1 VTIPVNTIISSYFL
15 YLMFGGTILV
25 CYLGMLC
32 LLAVQILSNK
42 ILKAL
47 QLRFMKFGDERIKFI
62 SKIIQ
67 GIRAIKVNVQE
78 NFCLD
83 SVIRIR
89 QSEINSFSTY
99 TVIKLVC
106 GAIYFNAGVILAG
119 MLFLFLNEQKLE
131 LGKVFSTLSLLGYIF
146 NFSIVYSNYAIES
159 IFQLRLFH
167 ERIQSTI
174 TVPHMNKFKPEVMN
188 GPGIEYKGVKFGWK
202 ED

>member
-1 VTIPVNTIISSYFL
+1 
-15 YLMFGGTILV
+15 MFGGTILV

-83 SVIRIR
+83 SVIRMR

-119 MLFLFLNEQKLE
+119 MLFLFLDELKLE
-131 LGKVFSTLSLLGYIF
+131 LGKVFSTLSLLWYIF

-188 GPGIEYKGVKFGWK
+188 GPGIEYKGVKLGWK

>member
-1 VTIPVNTIISSYFL
+1 
-15 YLMFGGTILV
+15 MFGGTILV

-83 SVIRIR
+83 SVIRMR

-106 GAIYFNAGVILAG
+106 GAIYFND
-119 MLFLFLNEQKLE
+119 KLRV
-131 LGKVFSTLSLLGYIF
+131 GC
-146 NFSIVYSNYAIES
+146 
-159 IFQLRLFH
+159 
-167 ERIQSTI
+167 ERKT
-174 TVPHMNKFKPEVMN
+174 PK
-188 GPGIEYKGVKFGWK
+188 
-202 ED
+202 

>member
-1 VTIPVNTIISSYFL
+1 
-15 YLMFGGTILV
+15 
-25 CYLGMLC
+25 
-32 LLAVQILSNK
+32 
-42 ILKAL
+42 
-47 QLRFMKFGDERIKFI
+47 
-62 SKIIQ
+62 
-67 GIRAIKVNVQE
+67 
-78 NFCLD
+78 
-83 SVIRIR
+83 
-89 QSEINSFSTY
+89 
-99 TVIKLVC
+99 
-106 GAIYFNAGVILAG
+106 

-188 GPGIEYKGVKFGWK
+188 GPGIEYKGVKLGWK